1 MYQATITTLQINANP
16 GAGSP
21 SIGMPMLDSSVSQR
35 CLGLNNTA
43 GLPGAGLS
51 AFPSSGFGLDPNMML
66 MMQQMETM
74 ELMLDMMALMLGAGG
89 GLQNALGMNGQGAP
103 GGVSASGG
111 AGGASS
117 AGGSS
122 GAGSTSGTNAFDA
135 AKPITANVENL
146 VNALDPGYR
155 EAAKA
160 NFPIILGECQKQ
172 GVTDKAQIAYILA
185 TTVHESGAGKFMEEF
200 ASGEA
205 YEGRSDLGNNQPGD
219 GKRYKGRGYVQITG
233 RNNYTNWSKKLGLD
247 LVGNPDLAKK
257 PEIAA
262 RILVEG
268 MKEGSFT
275 GKKLSD
281 FIGGGKQDFE
291 GARRIVNG
299 TDKAG
304 TFAATARKL
313 MAAM

>member
-16 GAGSP
+16 GAATPGL
-21 SIGMPMLDSSVSQR
+21 GMPMLDSSVSQR
-35 CLGLNNTA
+35 CLGLNNTCA
-43 GLPGAGLS
+43 MPGVGLTG
-51 AFPSSGFGLDPNMML
+51 FPNSGYGMDPSMML
-66 MMQQMETM
+66 LMQQMETM

-89 GLQNALGMNGQGAP
+89 GLQNALGMGAP
-103 GGVSASGG
+103 AGVSSAGSGGGASASG
-111 AGGASS
+111 S
-117 AGGSS
+117 ATGT
-122 GAGSTSGTNAFDA
+122 GSTSGTQAFDA
-135 AKPITANVENL
+135 ARPITANVENL

-155 EAAKA
+155 EAARA

-185 TTVHESGAGKFMEEF
+185 TTVHESGAGKYMEEF

-205 YEGRSDLGNNQPGD
+205 YEGRGDLGNNQAGD

-304 TFAATARKL
+304 TFANTARKL
-313 MAAM
+313 MAAMG

>member
-16 GAGSP
+16 GAGFP
-21 SIGMPMLDSSVSQR
+21 SIGMPMADSSVSQR
-35 CLGLNNTA
+35 CLGLNNSF
-43 GLPGAGLS
+43 GLPGTGLS
-51 AFPSSGFGLDPNMML
+51 AFPSSGFGMNPNMML
-66 MMQQMETM
+66 MMQQLETM

-89 GLQNALGMNGQGAP
+89 GLQNALGMNGQNAP
-103 GGVSASGG
+103 GGFSPSGSC
-111 AGGASS
+111 AG

-122 GAGSTSGTNAFDA
+122 GTGSTSGTSAFDPA
-135 AKPITANVENL
+135 SPITANVDNL

-160 NFPIILGECQKQ
+160 NFPTILGECQKQ

-200 ASGEA
+200 ASGDA
-205 YEGRSDLGNNQPGD
+205 YEGRGDLGNNQPGD

-233 RNNYTNWSKKLGLD
+233 RNNYSNWSQKLGLD

-281 FIGGGKQDFE
+281 YIGGGKQDFE
-291 GARRIVNG
+291 GARHIVNG
-299 TDKAG
+299 SDKAG
-304 TFAATARKL
+304 TFAATAQKL
-313 MAAM
+313 LAAMG

>member
-1 MYQATITTLQINANP
+1 
-16 GAGSP
+16 
-21 SIGMPMLDSSVSQR
+21 
-35 CLGLNNTA
+35 
-43 GLPGAGLS
+43 
-51 AFPSSGFGLDPNMML
+51 
-66 MMQQMETM
+66 
-74 ELMLDMMALMLGAGG
+74 
-89 GLQNALGMNGQGAP
+89 MNGQNAP
-103 GGVSASGG
+103 GGFSPSGSC
-111 AGGASS
+111 AG

-122 GAGSTSGTNAFDA
+122 GTGSTSGTSAFDPA
-135 AKPITANVENL
+135 SPITANVDNL

-160 NFPIILGECQKQ
+160 NFPTILGECQKQ

-200 ASGEA
+200 ASGDA
-205 YEGRSDLGNNQPGD
+205 YEGRGDLGNNQPGD

-233 RNNYTNWSKKLGLD
+233 RNNYSNWSQKLGLD

-281 FIGGGKQDFE
+281 YIGGGKQDFE
-291 GARRIVNG
+291 GARHIVNG
-299 TDKAG
+299 SDKAG
-304 TFAATARKL
+304 TFAATAQKL
-313 MAAM
+313 LAAMG

>member
-16 GAGSP
+16 GAVSP
-21 SIGMPMLDSSVSQR
+21 AAGMPLLDSSVSQR
-35 CLGLNNTA
+35 CLGLNNTF
-43 GLPGAGLS
+43 GTPSAGLS
-51 AFPSSGFGLDPNMML
+51 AFPSSGLGLDPTTML

-89 GLQNALGMNGQGAP
+89 GLQNALGMNPSGQGTPNA
-103 GGVSASGG
+103 VSASGG
-111 AGGASS
+111 AGGVSNAAGAGGASS
-117 AGGSS
+117 
-122 GAGSTSGTNAFDA
+122 TQAFDA

-185 TTVHESGAGKFMEEF
+185 TTVHESGAGKYMEEF
-200 ASGEA
+200 ASGDA
-205 YEGRSDLGNNQPGD
+205 YEGRGDLGNNQAGD

-304 TFAATARKL
+304 TFANTARKL
-313 MAAM
+313 LAAMG